1 MYKRKHLY
9 KLIIFLLAPL
19 IVIFFAISHSSSLNK
34 NFDEEIN
41 QAKDEHKFRLVRTV
55 CFYLN
60 KFYVEPDR
68 IKPKEMLVESL
79 SWLERI
85 IPEVQV
91 NVNDESEEVEILVDK
106 TSKIID
112 ISRIRRLGELYNT
125 LNDVLHFVNEN
136 KYHEIKAEDI
146 EYAAINGM
154 LAQ

>member
-41 QAKDEHKFRLVRTV
+41 QAKDEHKFRLVGIV
-55 CFYLN
+55 CSYLN
-60 KFYVEPDR
+60 RFYVEPDR

-91 NVNDESEEVEILVDK
+91 NVNDES
-106 TSKIID
+106 
-112 ISRIRRLGELYNT
+112 
-125 LNDVLHFVNEN
+125 
-136 KYHEIKAEDI
+136 
-146 EYAAINGM
+146 
-154 LAQ
+154 